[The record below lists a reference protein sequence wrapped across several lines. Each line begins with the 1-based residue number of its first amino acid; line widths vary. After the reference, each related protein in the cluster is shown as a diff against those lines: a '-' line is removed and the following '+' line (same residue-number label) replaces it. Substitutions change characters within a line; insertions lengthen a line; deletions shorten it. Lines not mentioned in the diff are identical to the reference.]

1 MTPRAQTATP
11 RALPPPSGIA
21 QAGRHLLELD
31 KGEATR
37 LVGLLVEG
45 DAHAARRRAAE
56 RLEGLAHV
64 VLTHVVG

>member
-1 MTPRAQTATP
+1 MRAQTATP
-11 RALPPPSGIA
+11 RAPAAPLIA

-31 KGEATR
+31 EGEATR

-56 RLEGLAHV
+56 HLEGLAHV
-64 VLTHVVG
+64 VLAHVVG